1 MEVGESMREIGQV
14 VAISGDRAVIEV
26 QRASACG
33 ENCAHC
39 MGGCMPTRHR
49 AVVKNPLGAAV
60 GDRVK
65 IEAKDKA
72 IIRSAFLVY
81 IVPILISFLTYGLA
95 QGFGAQEVG
104 SMCAGLFGLVL
115 SFCILNRLDKKMA
128 PVPEITQILYRE
140 GGASD
145 GT

>member
-1 MEVGESMREIGQV
+1 MKEIGQV
-14 VAISGDRAVIEV
+14 VALTGERAVIEV

-39 MGGCMPTRHR
+39 MGGCIPTRHR
-49 AVVKNPLGAAV
+49 AMVNNPVGAMV

-81 IVPILISFLTYGLA
+81 IVPILVSFAAYGLA
-95 QGFGAQEVG
+95 QVFGAQEPV
-104 SMCAGLFGLVL
+104 SMCAGLLGLVL
-115 SFCILNRLDKKMA
+115 SFCILNRVDKKMA